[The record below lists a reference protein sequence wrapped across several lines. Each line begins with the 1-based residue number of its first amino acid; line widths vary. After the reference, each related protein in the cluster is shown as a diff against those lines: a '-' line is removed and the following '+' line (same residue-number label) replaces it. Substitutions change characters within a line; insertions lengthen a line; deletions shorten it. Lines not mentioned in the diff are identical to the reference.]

1 MEKYANEMS
10 HPIEMVDRQKKSF
23 RLFLLKKGFRV
34 HENPVIL
41 HFCRCS
47 NQIAVAHR
55 CLENE
60 KRAKKNTKLKANEL
74 RNISYIDR
82 K

>member
-10 HPIEMVDRQKKSF
+10 HRIETVGRNTKKVFFSK
-23 RLFLLKKGFRV
+23 KKGFRV

-41 HFCRCS
+41 YFCRCS
-47 NQIAVAHR
+47 NQIAAYSSLVR
-55 CLENE
+55 KIGKKTNE
-60 KRAKKNTKLKANEL
+60 IESKRTAK
-74 RNISYIDR
+74 YIDG